1 MSWIRRSPV
10 PGSPRWRF
18 VGALLLLTLG
28 AAGVLAWE
36 AWRAARS
43 HRQAATAALE
53 DHAAFVAWQFA
64 DRAQSKLDHL
74 VISKGLWHVVDS
86 WNWTAVEE
94 PGGEATAGGGAAA
107 GAAWNEPPPFLRY
120 SFGLDLET
128 GELEICDDR
137 ESLSPVV
144 RVWLADTLAAHA
156 RGVYRPGWSHAT
168 IAADVDGQS
177 RIWFYTLAHAPDS
190 SSLRALGFEVDPG
203 RLPETFEYAFNYPLL
218 PPSLT
223 GGKPNRDVM
232 SVQVLGPAGDALYA
246 TEPGYPPE
254 FAARQETSVQFGA
267 LPVVVAL
274 RPGIAGELLIGGL
287 PGSRLPW
294 LLGLLGITGL
304 LVAAAIVVL
313 RRESQVARLRTE
325 FVSNVSHELRT
336 PLAQIRMFAET
347 LTLGR
352 VRSEEEERRALE
364 IVDQEARRLT
374 TLVENILLFSRTERG
389 AMRLNPRPTRIR
401 ELLREVLDA
410 FRPLAD
416 AREVTLDAE
425 LDEEVTARVDPG
437 AVRQIALNF
446 LDNAVKY
453 GPAGQTVTL
462 GLERE
467 NGVYRLWVEDEGPGV
482 PQEHRAS
489 VWQAFSRL
497 ERRDEATAG
506 TGIGLSVVRE
516 LARRHGGRTWV
527 EDAPRGGAR
536 FVAELPVEPES
547 VDGAGVGNGADRRRR
562 GVRRTEAEEA
572 SAARPAARSSTP
584 GLVS

>member
-1 MSWIRRSPV
+1 MSWFRRSPV

-18 VGALLLLTLG
+18 VGGLLLLTL
-28 AAGVLAWE
+28 AASAVLAWE
-36 AWRAARS
+36 AWSAARS
-43 HRQAATAALE
+43 HRAAATAALE

-74 VISKGLWHVVDS
+74 VISKGLWYVVDS
-86 WNWTAVEE
+86 WDWGRADGLEAGEE
-94 PGGEATAGGGAAA
+94 GDDEAAA
-107 GAAWNEPPPFLRY
+107 GASWSAPPPFLRY
-120 SFGLDLET
+120 SFGVDLAT
-128 GELEICDDR
+128 GALEICDER
-137 ESLSPVV
+137 EPPPQAVA
-144 RVWLADTLAAHA
+144 RWLADTVAAHA
-156 RGVYRPGWSHAT
+156 GSVYDGRWSHAT
-168 IAADVDGQS
+168 IAAEHDGES
-177 RIWFYTLAHAPDS
+177 RIWFYTLAYAPDS
-190 SSLRALGFEVDPG
+190 TSRRALGFEVDPD
-203 RLPETFEYAFNYPLL
+203 RLPETFQYAFDYPLL

-232 SVQVLGPAGDALYA
+232 SIEVLGPAGDAIYA
-246 TEPGYPPE
+246 TDPGYPPD

-267 LPVVVAL
+267 LPIVVAL

-294 LLGLLGITGL
+294 LLGLLGVTGL

-313 RRESQVARLRTE
+313 RRESELARLRTE

-352 VRSEEEERRALE
+352 VRSEEEERRALQ

-389 AMRLNPRPTRIR
+389 AMRLNPRPTRLG
-401 ELLREVLDA
+401 ELLREILDA
-410 FRPLAD
+410 FRPLAE
-416 AREVTLDAE
+416 AREVE
-425 LDEEVTARVDPG
+425 LGTELTEEVTARVDPG
-437 AVRQIALNF
+437 AVRQIVLNF

-453 GPAGQTVTL
+453 GPEGQTVIL

-467 NGVYRLWVEDEGPGV
+467 NGVYRVWVDDEGPGV
-482 PQEHRAS
+482 ASEDRAR

-497 ERRDEATAG
+497 EERDEATAG

-527 EDAPRGGAR
+527 EDAPGGGAR
-536 FVAELPVEPES
+536 FVAEMPVEPEE
-547 VDGAGVGNGADRRRR
+547 VEGAPDR
-562 GVRRTEAEEA
+562 EA
-572 SAARPAARSSTP
+572 SGRRAPRAGPGEVASTARPAARSSSAGALP
-584 GLVS
+584 